1 MVWLVPKH
9 AASPY
14 GEMKKETILLV
25 NPNQMKP
32 PVTPVALDYLA
43 QSLEEKEFVVEVL
56 DLVFSTDA
64 ELDIQSA
71 LRRMDPLLIGV
82 TVRNLDDS
90 YLASQDFCLERTRK
104 IIDLIKS
111 HSGALL
117 VLGGVGFSIAPEAV
131 LAYCRVDWG
140 IWGEG
145 EEALPALAQQIVKKR
160 DFHNIPGLVFKDATG
175 FRRNPMRSLVLKNA
189 ALGRRKAIDNL
200 RYLREGGMVGFES
213 KRGCNQGCTYCADPI
228 AKGKRVR
235 LRNPSH
241 VAEEL
246 DNLYQQGIDHFH
258 TCDSEFNLPENHAI
272 EVCKRI
278 VQKGLGD
285 KIRWFAYLSPKPFSK
300 ELAHW
305 MQKAGCVGI
314 NFGVDH
320 ANEAMLRTLGRSH
333 KDEDIISLARRA
345 RAHGFS
351 LLFDLLLGG
360 PGETRKTIAEAVELM
375 KETFPDRVGVSL
387 GLRLYSGTPLFLKI
401 QAQGLRKGNP
411 NLHGSVEGNPELL
424 RPIFYLES
432 ELGEDIEDYIDG
444 LIGNDR
450 RFLFGNRKRVDR
462 NYNYNDNSMLTK
474 AIAQGYRG
482 AFWDILRR
490 SNP

>member
-1 MVWLVPKH
+1 
-9 AASPY
+9 
-14 GEMKKETILLV
+14 MKKETILLV

-43 QSLEEKEFVVEVL
+43 QSLEEEGFQVEVL
-56 DLVFSTDA
+56 DLAFSTHVKR
-64 ELDIQSA
+64 DIQSA
-71 LRRMDPLLIGV
+71 LSRMGPFMIGV
-82 TVRNLDDS
+82 TIRNLDDS

-104 IIDLIKS
+104 LIDLIKS
-111 HSGALL
+111 HSGAKL

-131 LAYCRVDWG
+131 LDYCQVDWG
-140 IWGEG
+140 ICGEG
-145 EEALPALAQQIVKKR
+145 ERALPMLAREISEKR
-160 DFHNIPGLVFKDATG
+160 DFHNIPGLVYRDGTG
-175 FRRNPMRSLVLKNA
+175 FHRNPVCSFVWKDT

-228 AKGKRVR
+228 AKGRQVR
-235 LRNPSH
+235 LRNPSL

-246 DNLYQQGIDHFH
+246 VNLYRQGIDHFH

-300 ELAHW
+300 ELARW

-314 NFGVDH
+314 DFGVDH
-320 ANEAMLRTLGRSH
+320 ANEAILRTLGRPH

-375 KETFPDRVGVSL
+375 KETSPDRVGISL
-387 GLRLYSGTPLFLKI
+387 GLRLYSGTPLFFKI
-401 QAQGLRKGNP
+401 QAQGLGKENP
-411 NLHGSVEGNPELL
+411 NLHGSVGGNPGFL
-424 RPIFYLES
+424 RPVFYLES
-432 ELGEDIEDYIDG
+432 ELGEDIDDYLDG
-444 LIGNDR
+444 LIGDDR

-462 NYNYNDNSMLTK
+462 NYNYNDNSILVK
-474 AIAQGYRG
+474 AIAEGYRG

-490 SNP
+490 ITP

>member
-1 MVWLVPKH
+1 
-9 AASPY
+9 
-14 GEMKKETILLV
+14 MKKERILLV

-43 QSLEEKEFVVEVL
+43 QSLEENRFEVEVL
-56 DLVFSTDA
+56 DLAFSANADSHI
-64 ELDIQSA
+64 EPA
-71 LRRMDPLLIGV
+71 LRGVDPLLIGI

-104 IIDLIKS
+104 IIGLIKKY
-111 HSGALL
+111 SGATL

-131 LAYCRVDWG
+131 LDYCQVDWG

-145 EEALPALAQQIVKKR
+145 EQALATLAQQIVEKR
-160 DFHNIPGLVFKDATG
+160 DFLNIPGLVFRDEMG
-175 FRRNPMRSLVLKNA
+175 FRRNPVRSCSLRDA
-189 ALGRRKAIDNL
+189 ALGRRQAIDNL

-228 AKGKRVR
+228 AKGRRVR
-235 LRNPSH
+235 LRNPSL

-246 DNLYQQGIDHFH
+246 ANLYRQGVDHFH
-258 TCDSEFNLPENHAI
+258 TCDSEFNVPEKHAI
-272 EVCKRI
+272 EVCKAI
-278 VQKGLGD
+278 VQEGLGD
-285 KIRWFAYLSPKPFSK
+285 KIRWYAYLSPKPFST
-300 ELAHW
+300 ELARW

-314 NFGVDH
+314 DFGVDH
-320 ANEAMLRTLGRSH
+320 THEAMLKTLGRFH
-333 KDEDIISLARRA
+333 KGEDIISLAHRA
-345 RAHGFS
+345 RAHNFS

-360 PGETRKTIAEAVELM
+360 PGETRKTIAEAVEMM
-375 KETFPDRVGVSL
+375 KETSPDRVGISL
-387 GLRLYSGTPLFLKI
+387 GLRLYSGTRLFRKI
-401 QAQGLRKGNP
+401 QAQGLRKENP
-411 NLHGSVEGNPELL
+411 NLHGVVEGNPGLL

-432 ELGEDIEDYIDG
+432 ELGEDIEEHIDR

-462 NYNYNDNSMLTK
+462 NYNYNDNSILAK

-490 SNP
+490 ISP

>member
-1 MVWLVPKH
+1 
-9 AASPY
+9 
-14 GEMKKETILLV
+14 MKKETILLV

-43 QSLEEKEFVVEVL
+43 QSLEENGFEVEVL
-56 DLVFSTDA
+56 DLAFSADA
-64 ELDIQSA
+64 ELDIKSA

-104 IIDLIKS
+104 IIDRIKS
-111 HSGALL
+111 HSGAML
-117 VLGGVGFSIAPEAV
+117 VLGGVGFSIVPEAV
-131 LAYCRVDWG
+131 LGYCQADWG
-140 IWGEG
+140 ICGEG
-145 EEALPALAQQIVKKR
+145 EQALPMLAQQIVKKGN
-160 DFHNIPGLVFKDATG
+160 FHNIPGLVFRDETG
-175 FRRNPMRSLVLKNA
+175 FHRNPMRSCSLRDTP
-189 ALGRRKAIDNL
+189 LGRRKAIDNP

-235 LRNPSH
+235 LRNPSL

-246 DNLYQQGIDHFH
+246 GNLYRQGIDHFH

-285 KIRWFAYLSPKPFSK
+285 KIRWYAYLSPKPFSK
-300 ELAHW
+300 ELAYW
-305 MQKAGCVGI
+305 MRKAGCVGI
-314 NFGVDH
+314 DFGVDH

-333 KDEDIISLARRA
+333 KDEDIISLARLA

-360 PGETRKTIAEAVELM
+360 PGETRKTIAEAVALM
-375 KETFPDRVGVSL
+375 KEASPDRVGISL
-387 GLRLYSGTPLFLKI
+387 GLRLYSGTRLFLEI
-401 QAQGLRKGNP
+401 QGQGLRKENP
-411 NLHGSVEGNPELL
+411 NLHGSVERNPELL
-424 RPIFYLES
+424 RPVFYLES

-462 NYNYNDNSMLTK
+462 NYNYNDNSILAK

-490 SNP
+490 MSP

>member
-1 MVWLVPKH
+1 
-9 AASPY
+9 
-14 GEMKKETILLV
+14 MKRETVLLV

-43 QSLEEKEFVVEVL
+43 QSLEAKGFEAKVL
-56 DLVFSTDA
+56 DLAFSADA
-64 ELDIQSA
+64 ESEIRSA
-71 LRRMDPLLIGV
+71 LRGIDPLLIGV

-111 HSGALL
+111 LSGAML

-131 LAYCRVDWG
+131 LDYCQADWG
-140 IWGEG
+140 ICGEG
-145 EEALPALAQQIVKKR
+145 EQALPMLARQIAKKG
-160 DFHNIPGLVFKDATG
+160 DFRNIPGLVFRDGPG
-175 FRRNPMRSLVLKNA
+175 FRRNPKRAFALKDA
-189 ALGRRKAIDNL
+189 DLGSRKAVDNP

-213 KRGCNQGCTYCADPI
+213 KRGCGQGCAYCADPI

-235 LRNPSH
+235 LRNPIL

-246 DNLYQQGIDHFH
+246 ANLYRQGIDHFH
-258 TCDSEFNLPENHAI
+258 TCDSEFNLPESHAI
-272 EVCKRI
+272 EVCRAI
-278 VQKGLGD
+278 VRKGLGD
-285 KIRWFAYLSPKPFSK
+285 KIRWYAYLSPKPFSR
-300 ELAHW
+300 ELAPW

-314 NFGVDH
+314 DFGVDH
-320 ANEAMLRTLGRSH
+320 ADEDILRTLGRPH
-333 KDEDIISLARRA
+333 GREDIVSLARRA

-375 KETFPDRVGVSL
+375 KEASPDRVGISL
-387 GLRLYSGTPLFLKI
+387 GLRLYSGTRLFQKV
-401 QAQGLRKGNP
+401 QAKGIRKENP
-411 NLHGSVEGNPELL
+411 NLHGPLEGNPELL
-424 RPIFYLES
+424 RPVFYLES
-432 ELGEDIEDYIDG
+432 GLGEDVEDYIDG

-462 NYNYNDNSMLTK
+462 NYNYNDNSLLAK

-490 SNP
+490 ISP

>member
-1 MVWLVPKH
+1 
-9 AASPY
+9 
-14 GEMKKETILLV
+14 MKKETILLV

-43 QSLEEKEFVVEVL
+43 QSLELTGFEVEVL
-56 DLVFSTDA
+56 DLAFSIEA
-64 ELDIQSA
+64 GLDIQSG
-71 LRRMDPLLIGV
+71 LRRMDPLMIGV
-82 TVRNLDDS
+82 TIRNLDDS
-90 YLASQDFCLERTRK
+90 YLASQDFCLERTKK

-111 HSGALL
+111 HSRAKL

-131 LAYCRVDWG
+131 LDYCQVDWG
-140 IWGEG
+140 ICGEG
-145 EEALPALAQQIVKKR
+145 ERALPMLARQVAEKR
-160 DFHNIPGLVFKDATG
+160 DVHSIPGLVYREGTG
-175 FRRNPMRSLVLKNA
+175 FHRNPMRSFALKDA
-189 ALGRRKAIDNL
+189 ALGHRKAIDNP

-235 LRNPSH
+235 LRNPSL

-246 DNLYQQGIDHFH
+246 ANLYRQGIDHFH
-258 TCDSEFNLPENHAI
+258 TCDSEFNIPEDHAI
-272 EVCKRI
+272 ELCKAI
-278 VQKGLGD
+278 VKKELGD
-285 KIRWFAYLSPKPFSK
+285 KIRWYAYLSPKPFST
-300 ELAHW
+300 ELARW

-314 NFGVDH
+314 DFGVDH
-320 ANEAMLRTLGRSH
+320 ANQAMLRTLGRFH

-345 RAHGFS
+345 KAHGFS

-360 PGETRKTIAEAVELM
+360 PGETRKTIAEAVKLM
-375 KETFPDRVGVSL
+375 KKTSPDRVGISL

-401 QAQGLRKGNP
+401 QAQGFSKENP
-411 NLHGSVEGNPELL
+411 NLHGSVEATLDLL

-432 ELGEDIEDYIDG
+432 KLGEDIEDFIDG

-462 NYNYNDNSMLTK
+462 NYNYNDNSVLAK

-490 SNP
+490 ISS

>member
-1 MVWLVPKH
+1 
-9 AASPY
+9 
-14 GEMKKETILLV
+14 MKKETVLLV

-43 QSLEEKEFVVEVL
+43 QALEETGVEVEVL
-56 DLVFSTDA
+56 DLAFSNDA
-64 ELDIQSA
+64 ESDIQSA
-71 LRRMDPLLIGV
+71 LRKKDPLLIGV

-90 YLASQDFCLERTRK
+90 YLASQDFCLERTKK
-104 IIDLIKS
+104 IIGLIKS
-111 HSGALL
+111 HSEAMV

-131 LAYCRVDWG
+131 LTYCQVDWG
-140 IWGEG
+140 IRGEG
-145 EEALPALAQQIVKKR
+145 EQALPTLAQQIVGKR
-160 DFHNIPGLVFKDATG
+160 DFHNIPGLVFRDGTD
-175 FRRNPMRSLVLKNA
+175 FYRNPMRSFVLKDA

-200 RYLREGGMVGFES
+200 RYLREGGMVGFET

-235 LRNPSH
+235 LRNPRL
-241 VAEEL
+241 VADEL
-246 DNLYQQGIDHFH
+246 ANLYRQEIDHFH

-314 NFGVDH
+314 DFGIDH
-320 ANEAMLRTLGRSH
+320 TSEAMLKTLGRSH
-333 KDEDIISLARRA
+333 KNEDIISLARLA

-360 PGETRKTIAEAVELM
+360 PGETRETIAEAIELM
-375 KETFPDRVGVSL
+375 KEASPDRVGISL
-387 GLRLYSGTPLFLKI
+387 GLRLYSGTLLFHKI
-401 QAQGLRKGNP
+401 QAQGFRKENP

-490 SNP
+490 SSP

>member
-1 MVWLVPKH
+1 
-9 AASPY
+9 
-14 GEMKKETILLV
+14 MKKEPILLV

-32 PVTPVALDYLA
+32 PVTPVAIDYLA
-43 QSLEEKEFVVEVL
+43 QSLEENGFEVEAL
-56 DLVFSTDA
+56 DLAFTADA
-64 ELDIQSA
+64 DSDIQSA
-71 LRRMDPLLIGV
+71 LRRVNPLLIGV

-90 YLASQDFCLERTRK
+90 YWASQDFCLERTKK

-111 HSGALL
+111 HSRAKL

-131 LAYCRVDWG
+131 LDYCQVDCG
-140 IWGEG
+140 ICGEG
-145 EEALPALAQQIVKKR
+145 EQALAALAQKMVKKR
-160 DFHNIPGLVFKDATG
+160 DFRNIPGLVFKDGTG
-175 FRRNPMRSLVLKNA
+175 FHRNPVHSCSLRDA
-189 ALGRRKAIDNL
+189 ALGRRKAIDNP

-228 AKGKRVR
+228 AKGRRVR
-235 LRNPSH
+235 LRNPSL

-246 DNLYQQGIDHFH
+246 ANLYRQGIDHFH

-272 EVCKRI
+272 EVCKGI

-285 KIRWFAYLSPKPFSK
+285 KIRWYAYLSPKPFSP
-300 ELAHW
+300 ELARW

-314 NFGVDH
+314 DFGVDH
-320 ANEAMLRTLGRSH
+320 ANAAMLRTLGRSH
-333 KDEDIISLARRA
+333 KEEDIIALSRLAKT
-345 RAHGFS
+345 HGFS

-360 PGETRKTIAEAVELM
+360 PGETRKTIAEAIELM
-375 KETFPDRVGVSL
+375 KETSPDRVGISL
-387 GLRLYSGTPLFLKI
+387 GLRLYSETRLFLKI
-401 QAQGLRKGNP
+401 QAQGLRKENP
-411 NLHGSVEGNPELL
+411 NLHGSVEVNPELL

-432 ELGEDIEDYIDG
+432 GLGEDIEDYIDG

-450 RFLFGNRKRVDR
+450 RFFFGNRKRMDR
-462 NYNYNDNSMLTK
+462 NYNYNDNSVLAR

-490 SNP
+490 ISP

>member
-1 MVWLVPKH
+1 
-9 AASPY
+9 
-14 GEMKKETILLV
+14 MKRETVLLV

-43 QSLEEKEFVVEVL
+43 QSLEAKGFQAEVL
-56 DLVFSTDA
+56 DLAFSADA
-64 ELDIQSA
+64 ESEIRSA
-71 LRRMDPLLIGV
+71 LRRMDPLLIGI

-104 IIDLIKS
+104 IIDLIKT
-111 HSGALL
+111 HSGAML

-131 LAYCRVDWG
+131 LDYCQADWG
-140 IWGEG
+140 IRGEG
-145 EEALPALAQQIVKKR
+145 EQALPMLARQIAERGNFQNV
-160 DFHNIPGLVFKDATG
+160 PGLVFRDGPG
-175 FRRNPMRSLVLKNA
+175 FRRNPKRSFVLKDA
-189 ALGRRKAIDNL
+189 ALALRKAVDNP

-213 KRGCNQGCTYCADPI
+213 KRGCHQGCTYCADPI
-228 AKGKRVR
+228 AKGWRVR
-235 LRNPSH
+235 LRNPVF

-246 DNLYQQGIDHFH
+246 ANLCRQGIDHFH
-258 TCDSEFNLPENHAI
+258 TCDSEFNLPETHAI
-272 EVCKRI
+272 EVCRRI

-285 KIRWFAYLSPKPFSK
+285 KIRWYAYLSPKPFSQ
-300 ELAHW
+300 ELARW

-314 NFGVDH
+314 DFGVDH
-320 ANEAMLRTLGRSH
+320 ANEAMLRTLGLPHRR
-333 KDEDIISLARRA
+333 EDIISLARCA

-360 PGETRKTIAEAVELM
+360 PGETRKTIAEAVDLM
-375 KETFPDRVGVSL
+375 KEASPDRVGISL
-387 GLRLYSGTPLFLKI
+387 GLRLYSGTRLFQQI
-401 QAQGLRKGNP
+401 QRQGIWKENP
-411 NLHGSVEGNPELL
+411 SLQGSLEGNPELL
-424 RPIFYLES
+424 RPVFYLES
-432 ELGEDIEDYIDG
+432 GLGEDVEDYIDG

-462 NYNYNDNSMLTK
+462 NYNYNDNSILTK

-490 SNP
+490 ISP

>member
-1 MVWLVPKH
+1 M
-9 AASPY
+9 
-14 GEMKKETILLV
+14 EKETILLV

-43 QSLEEKEFVVEVL
+43 QSLEEKGFEVEVL
-56 DLVFSTDA
+56 DLAFSVDA

-71 LRRMDPLLIGV
+71 LRRMAPLLIGV

-90 YLASQDFCLERTRK
+90 YLASQDFCLERTRN

-111 HSGALL
+111 HSGAML
-117 VLGGVGFSIAPEAV
+117 VLGGVGFSIAPGAA
-131 LAYCRVDWG
+131 LDYCQVDWG
-140 IWGEG
+140 ICGEG
-145 EEALPALAQQIVKKR
+145 EQALPMLAQQISKKGN
-160 DFHNIPGLVFKDATG
+160 FHNIPGLVFRDGTG
-175 FRRNPMRSLVLKNA
+175 FHRNPMGSFVLRDA
-189 ALGRRKAIDNL
+189 ALGRREAIDNL

-213 KRGCNQGCTYCADPI
+213 KRGCDQGCTYCADPI
-228 AKGKRVR
+228 AKGTRVR
-235 LRNPSH
+235 LRNPGL

-246 DNLYQQGIDHFH
+246 ANLYRQGIDHFH
-258 TCDSEFNLPENHAI
+258 TCDSEFNLPESHAI
-272 EVCKRI
+272 EVCKQI

-285 KIRWFAYLSPKPFSK
+285 KIRWYAYLSPKPFSK

-314 NFGVDH
+314 DFGVDH

-333 KDEDIISLARRA
+333 KNEDIISLARRA
-345 RAHGFS
+345 KSHGFS

-360 PGETRKTIAEAVELM
+360 PGETRKRIAEAVELM
-375 KETFPDRVGVSL
+375 KETSPDRVGISL
-387 GLRLYSGTPLFLKI
+387 GLRLYAGTPLFRRI
-401 QAQGLRKGNP
+401 QAQGLRKENP
-411 NLHGSVEGNPELL
+411 NLHGPLEGNQEFL
-424 RPIFYLES
+424 RPIFYLKL
-432 ELGEDIEDYIDG
+432 ELGEDIEDYTEG

-462 NYNYNDNSMLTK
+462 NYNYNDNSILAK
-474 AIAQGYRG
+474 AIAQGHRG

-490 SNP
+490 ISP

>member
-1 MVWLVPKH
+1 
-9 AASPY
+9 
-14 GEMKKETILLV
+14 MKKETILLV

-43 QSLEEKEFVVEVL
+43 QSLEEKGFEVEVL
-56 DLVFSTDA
+56 DLAFSTDA
-64 ELDIQSA
+64 ESDIQSA
-71 LRRMDPLLIGV
+71 LRRIDPLLIGV

-111 HSGALL
+111 HSGAML

-131 LAYCRVDWG
+131 LDYCQVDWG
-140 IWGEG
+140 ICGEG
-145 EEALPALAQQIVKKR
+145 EQALAMLAQQIAKKG
-160 DFHNIPGLVFKDATG
+160 DYHNTPGLVFRDGTG
-175 FRRNPMRSLVLKNA
+175 FHRNPIRSFGLKDV
-189 ALGRRKAIDNL
+189 ALGHRKAIDNL

-213 KRGCNQGCTYCADPI
+213 KRGCDQGCTYCADPI

-235 LRNPSH
+235 LRNPSL

-246 DNLYQQGIDHFH
+246 ANLYQLGIDHFH

-285 KIRWFAYLSPKPFSK
+285 KIRWYAYLSPKPFSK

-314 NFGVDH
+314 DFGVDH
-320 ANEAMLRTLGRSH
+320 GNEAMLRTFGRSH
-333 KDEDIISLARRA
+333 KDEGIISLALRA

-375 KETFPDRVGVSL
+375 KETSPDRVGISL
-387 GLRLYSGTPLFLKI
+387 GLRLYSGTHLFLKI
-401 QAQGLRKGNP
+401 QAQGLRKENP
-411 NLHGSVEGNPELL
+411 NLHGSLEGNPELL

-450 RFLFGNRKRVDR
+450 RFLFGNRKRLDR
-462 NYNYNDNSMLTK
+462 NYNYNDNSILAK

-490 SNP
+490 ISP

>member
-1 MVWLVPKH
+1 MR
-9 AASPY
+9 
-14 GEMKKETILLV
+14 KETVLLV

-43 QSLEEKEFVVEVL
+43 QSLEEKGAEVEVL
-56 DLVFSTDA
+56 DLAFSTDA

-71 LRRMDPLLIGV
+71 LGRMDPLLIGV

-90 YLASQDFCLERTRK
+90 YLASQDFCLERTMK
-104 IIDLIKS
+104 IIDLLKS
-111 HSGALL
+111 HSGAML

-131 LAYCRVDWG
+131 LDYCQVDCG
-140 IWGEG
+140 ICGEG
-145 EEALPALAQQIVKKR
+145 EQALPMLARRIAKKG
-160 DFHNIPGLVFKDATG
+160 DFHNIPGLVFRDGTG
-175 FRRNPMRSLVLKNA
+175 FRRNPVRSFALKEA

-213 KRGCNQGCTYCADPI
+213 KRGCNQRCTYCADPI

-235 LRNPSH
+235 LRNPSL

-246 DNLYQQGIDHFH
+246 ANLYRQGIDHFH

-278 VQKGLGD
+278 VQKELGD
-285 KIRWFAYLSPKPFSK
+285 KIRWYAYLSPKPFSK
-300 ELAHW
+300 ELAYW

-314 NFGVDH
+314 DFGVDH
-320 ANEAMLRTLGRSH
+320 ANEAMLRTLGRFH
-333 KDEDIISLARRA
+333 TDEDIISLTRRA
-345 RAHGFS
+345 KSHGFS

-375 KETFPDRVGVSL
+375 KKTSPDRVGINL
-387 GLRLYSGTPLFLKI
+387 GLRLYSGTRLFPKI
-401 QAQGLRKGNP
+401 QSQGLRKENSS
-411 NLHGSVEGNPELL
+411 LHGSVEGNPELL

-432 ELGEDIEDYIDG
+432 KLGEDIEDYIDG

-450 RFLFGNRKRVDR
+450 RFLFGNRKRLDR
-462 NYNYNDNSMLTK
+462 NYNYNDNSMLAK

-490 SNP
+490 ITP